1 MWLTS
6 CWLQAIQCP
15 HEIVWLNG
23 APGAGKVNIYICIA
37 HTTLLVAYFTLIWQ
51 QSRACLWAQHAANCM
66 RGVQGANTPFIMK
79 SRGLSRA
86 VPMSEMLE
94 RNPQIKH
101 LMEAGELVP
110 DVSYLHIPARCAQI
124 HTPPCARIMQLSWL
138 QQCLFCKLYWYA
150 SELQD
155 VMYCNTC
162 DEVSPSHTCRPCI
175 AKAF

>member
-1 MWLTS
+1 MAPTAYSREHRNHMWLTI

-23 APGAGKVNIYICIA
+23 APGAGKVIYIA
-37 HTTLLVAYFTLIWQ
+37 HTPSLLAYFTLIWQ
-51 QSRACLWAQHAANCM
+51 QRRACLWAQHAANCK

-110 DVSYLHIPARCAQI
+110 DVSRLPTWLWSRTQ
-124 HTPPCARIMQLSWL
+124 TPCACIMQFTWL
-138 QQCLFCKLYWYA
+138 
-150 SELQD
+150 
-155 VMYCNTC
+155 
-162 DEVSPSHTCRPCI
+162 
-175 AKAF
+175 